1 MASDEGRERWL
12 NRNVVGMGITS
23 FFSDFGHEMA
33 TAILPMFLL
42 TIGGSAAALGVI
54 EGIADAVSS
63 FVKLGAGWYG
73 DRIGRRKPIVTLG
86 YLLTAVAKASF
97 ALATSWPHLLWGR
110 TVGWFG
116 RGIRGP
122 LRDAMLADSVGP
134 AAYGRAFGFHRAAD
148 TLGAVVGP
156 LTAFALVGL
165 LSYRQLFWLTLIPGA
180 ISVGAI
186 ALLVR
191 EPRVQARRTLT
202 FTASLR
208 ELPPTFRRFLVG
220 VGAFGLGDFAHSLL
234 TLRAA
239 ELLGPGMGAT
249 RAAQAAVLFY
259 TFHNLCY
266 AAASYPVGALSDRV
280 GKRSLLA
287 LGYLLAAVMGAGLT
301 VVTANAWALLGLFLL
316 GGIYLAIED
325 ALEGALAAEL
335 LPAPVRG
342 TGYGLLATVNGVGD
356 FVSSLVVGGLLATVG
371 PGPAFGYTAVMS
383 LLGAA
388 ILLRLR

>member
-1 MASDEGRERWL
+1 MAEEERGRWL
-12 NRNVVGMGITS
+12 NRNVLGMGITS

-63 FVKLGAGWYG
+63 FVKLGAGWYS

-97 ALATSWPHLLWGR
+97 ALATAWPHLLWGR

-122 LRDAMLADSVGP
+122 LRDAMLADSVGS

-165 LSYRQLFWLTLIPGA
+165 LGYRQIFWLTLIPGA

-186 ALLVR
+186 AVLVR
-191 EPRVQARRTLT
+191 EPRGQARRALK
-202 FTASLR
+202 FTAALR
-208 ELPPTFRRFLVG
+208 DLPASFRRFLLG

-239 ELLGPGMGAT
+239 ELLTPAMGAA
-249 RAAQAAVLFY
+249 RAGQAAVLFY
-259 TFHNLCY
+259 TLHNLSY
-266 AAASYPVGALSDRV
+266 AVASYPVGSLGDRI
-280 GKRSLLA
+280 GKRGLLA
-287 LGYLLAAVMGAGLT
+287 LGYLLAAVMGVGLM
-301 VVTANAWALLGLFLL
+301 VSANPWALLGLFPL
-316 GGIYLAIED
+316 GGVYLAMEE

-335 LPAPVRG
+335 LPAPIRG

-356 FVSSLVVGGLLATVG
+356 LVSSLVVGGLLAMVG
-371 PGPAFGYTAVMS
+371 PGPAFGYSAVMS
-383 LLGAA
+383 VLGAA
-388 ILLRLR
+388 LILRLR

>member
-1 MASDEGRERWL
+1 MAEEERSRWL
-12 NRNVVGMGITS
+12 NRNVLGMGITS

-33 TAILPMFLL
+33 TAVLPMFLL
-42 TIGGSAAALGVI
+42 TLGGSAAALGVI

-97 ALATSWPHLLWGR
+97 ALATAWPHLLWGR
-110 TVGWFG
+110 TIGWFG

-208 ELPPTFRRFLVG
+208 ELPTEFRRFLLG

-234 TLRAA
+234 TFRTA
-239 ELLGPGMGAT
+239 ELLGPAMGTT
-249 RAAQAAVLFY
+249 RASQVAVLFY
-259 TFHNLCY
+259 TLHNLSY
-266 AAASYPVGALSDRV
+266 AVASYPVGALGDRI
-280 GKRSLLA
+280 GKRGLLA
-287 LGYLLAAVMGAGLT
+287 LGYLLAAVMGVGLT
-301 VVTANAWALLGLFLL
+301 VVSESAWALLGLFLL

-335 LPAPVRG
+335 LPSQVRG

-356 FVSSLVVGGLLATVG
+356 LVSSLVVGGLLATAG
-371 PGPAFGYTAVMS
+371 PGPAFGYSAVMS

-388 ILLRLR
+388 VILRLR